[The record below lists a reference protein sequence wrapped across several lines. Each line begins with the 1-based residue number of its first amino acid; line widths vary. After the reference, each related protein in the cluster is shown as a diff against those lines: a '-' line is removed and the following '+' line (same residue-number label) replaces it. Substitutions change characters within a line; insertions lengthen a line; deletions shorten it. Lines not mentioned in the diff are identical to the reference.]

1 MPRGILQAAIANWAE
16 CGANQAL
23 CGGADDEGLVLLCD
37 TCNLPYHAQCVG
49 FEGPVLG
56 DWLCPRCENDREE
69 EGSEDEP

>member
-1 MPRGILQAAIANWAE
+1 MPRDE
-16 CGANQAL
+16 RPCVS

-56 DWLCPRCENDREE
+56 DWLCPKCENDHEG